1 MLVGAGGPAADRAS
15 CRFHLEST
23 GPRFQFPSRSDYS
36 QFTSILDGMV
46 ELDLIGENV
55 FRIEGSAEEPDPE
68 RAPPTPNDLASARR
82 RPRHESNIKQAANFH
97 GPVDRYLRATL
108 REILDP
114 AFEIGRP
121 VTWSD
126 PRRLM
131 AAPANLLTP
140 QFELRP
146 CLLVHADMFNRRR
159 VKFGSPGCVALYL
172 WSGYMPG
179 STIATQASRSI

>member
-1 MLVGAGGPAADRAS
+1 VQGDQRLTGRLAGSIWNRRDPGSSFQADQIIHSSR
-15 CRFHLEST
+15 
-23 GPRFQFPSRSDYS
+23 PSW
-36 QFTSILDGMV
+36 DGRV

-146 CLLVHADMFNRRR
+146 CQLVHAGMFNRQR